1 MRLLPSLITLFLSL
15 TVAQAAFSA
24 ATPQVPQDIRWLR
37 GGDAPEWAVAAIGGV
52 FPRSVAGIL
61 KNEAIIGI
69 AGLGGSRENPALVV
83 LWTGKDRCNVKGCA
97 VEIIG
102 HRRGQYQFLGSALRG
117 AREIVSLG
125 NVGASGWRDLLVGGR
140 RLSWSGAGY
149 EKAGTNRARTPDRYK
164 SQLFALTKRG
174 DVPRLRKLLRRGI
187 DPDLRDKNLLTP
199 LMLTVASGRKQVA
212 SLLITAGARVDA
224 RGVGDVTPLHAA
236 AVNGQFDMAAMLIAN
251 GADTA
256 VRTVHRETPLHWAV
270 SSDVRLIP
278 LLAANGVPVNA
289 LDRNGRTALHLA
301 AMKGNR
307 DGAIALLGEGADRTL
322 RDNNSESPAELAARH
337 EHWELVT
344 VFRDADFPTR
354 PLSGTVNA
362 RPLLSDQTKRGMSR
376 HLANAW
382 RRNRVWSY
390 RKAVNDV
397 GAGSKEAPFAKALLQ
412 TAEAVRRHDL
422 RGARGYVGRLVRIDR
437 ASDRL
442 VIAFD
447 NPVQLPGRLL
457 SDASIGPIS
466 EQAFYPTPLI
476 EGGRVELYGGLQRS
490 GADKGQWLT
499 VHVRMMD

>member
-1 MRLLPSLITLFLSL
+1 MRLLPSLIAAFLSV
-15 TVAQAAFSA
+15 TVAQVGLSA
-24 ATPQVPQDIRWLR
+24 PTPQVPPDIRWLR
-37 GGDAPEWAVAAIGGV
+37 GGDAPEWAVAAIGRV

-69 AGLGGSRENPALVV
+69 AGLGGPRENPALVV
-83 LWTGKDRCNVKGCA
+83 IWTGKGRCNIKGCA

-102 HRRGQYQFLGSALRG
+102 HRRGRYQFLGSALRG
-117 AREIVSLG
+117 EREIVSLG
-125 NVGASGWRDLLVGGR
+125 TIGASGWRDLLVGGR
-140 RLSWSGAGY
+140 RLSWNGTGY
-149 EKAGTNRARTPDRYK
+149 EKAGTNRTRTPDRQK

-174 DVPRLRKLLRRGI
+174 DIPRLRKLLRRGI

-224 RGVGDVTPLHAA
+224 RAVGDVTPLHAA
-236 AVNGQFDMAAMLIAN
+236 AVNGQVDMAAMLIAN

-256 VRTVHRETPLHWAV
+256 VRTVYRETPLHWAV
-270 SSDVRLIP
+270 SGDVRLIP
-278 LLAANGVPVNA
+278 LLAANGVAVDA

-307 DGAIALLGEGADRTL
+307 DGAIALLGEGADRNL
-322 RDNNSESPAELAARH
+322 RDNNNESPAELAARH

-344 VFRDADFPTR
+344 LFRDGDFSTR
-354 PLSGTVNA
+354 PLSGNVNA
-362 RPLLSDQTKRGMSR
+362 RPLLSNRETQSLSR

-390 RKAVNDV
+390 RKAVNDIGV
-397 GAGSKEAPFAKALLQ
+397 RSKEAAFAKALLR
-412 TAEAVRRHDL
+412 TAETVRRDDL

-437 ASDRL
+437 AGDRL

-447 NPVQLPGRLL
+447 NPVQLPGRQL

-466 EQAFYPTPLI
+466 EQAYFPKPLI
-476 EGGRVELYGGLQRS
+476 EGGRVELYGGLRRS
-490 GADKGQWLT
+490 GANKGQWLT